1 MITCGGD
8 ERRVEFRLVQI
19 SVEVFM
25 SCGGG
30 TMALAGGG
38 HCGVV
43 YGDYTYLA
51 IVTVGPGGGE
61 MPVYAADH
69 HKCRSM

>member
-1 MITCGGD
+1 M
-8 ERRVEFRLVQI
+8 QI

-38 HCGVV
+38 HVGVV

-69 HKCRSM
+69 H